1 MIELGKVQ
9 ELTVVK
15 KVDFGVYLGE
25 KMDAGQEERVLLPG
39 KKVPA
44 GTKEGDKFQVFIY
57 KDSSARIIATTDRP
71 KAVLGELAV
80 MKVVQ
85 VTRIGAFLDWG
96 LEKDLFLPY
105 KEQTKKLHEGEEVLA
120 AVYIDKS
127 SRLCG
132 TMKVYHY
139 LSTDAPYEKEDTV
152 TGVVYEIS
160 NNFGV
165 FVAVDY
171 KYSAM
176 IPRQEAQ
183 GGYKVGEE
191 VTCRVSAVREDGK
204 LTLSPKKKAYL
215 QIYEDAENVL
225 ETIKEFDGVLPFDDK
240 AAPELIQREFGL
252 SKNAFKRAVGHLLK
266 EKKIELKEGKICIK

>member
-57 KDSSARIIATTDRP
+57 KDSSDRIIATTDRP

-80 MKVVQ
+80 MKVAQ

-139 LSTDAPYEKEDTV
+139 LSTDAP
-152 TGVVYEIS
+152 
-160 NNFGV
+160 
-165 FVAVDY
+165 
-171 KYSAM
+171 
-176 IPRQEAQ
+176 
-183 GGYKVGEE
+183 
-191 VTCRVSAVREDGK
+191 
-204 LTLSPKKKAYL
+204 
-215 QIYEDAENVL
+215 
-225 ETIKEFDGVLPFDDK
+225 
-240 AAPELIQREFGL
+240 
-252 SKNAFKRAVGHLLK
+252 
-266 EKKIELKEGKICIK
+266 